1 MESTFQNSCLPQ
13 PSIPFMSQDQTQVIE
28 KRVKSTIIRRRKEV
42 VATPVETPAEETLH
56 TQVTEAAI
64 LTSEEPVSAAI
75 ETPPAAQETQHQE
88 ESTEIPLVTT
98 AATPP
103 AETKAP
109 PVETKAPVKHTTPL
123 FGPRQIVSVQ
133 RQPFVSTAPKAP
145 EVKAPLKVLPGTV
158 LATDENDPTQKGKY
172 KKIIK
177 KREGELEVDLEGVGK
192 VNSLT
197 QLTRIAHV
205 ERIDRVFQPDR
216 MGKRKKVVARKGGK
230 KTSITLMK
238 AEKRI
243 VEMDKTIRVADMAH
257 QMGVKANAVI
267 AKLMAMGMMATINSE
282 LDFDTAS
289 LVVTDFQ
296 YELKSVAFDEK
307 KALGAIVEENPE
319 NLKPRPPI
327 VTVMGHVDHGKTSLL
342 DAIRSANV
350 AEGEAG
356 GITQH
361 IGAYTVTLP
370 KGKITFLD
378 TPGHEAFTA
387 MRARGAK
394 VTDIVILVVAA
405 DDGIMPQT
413 IESIDHAKAAGVPIV
428 VAVNKIDRPEA
439 NQERVKRQLS
449 EHSLVAEDWGGETQF
464 APVSAK
470 QKLGINEL
478 LERVL
483 LQAEILDLK
492 ANPQSKA
499 KGVVIESQLDRARG
513 PTATLLVQ
521 QGTLKAGDIIVA
533 GPAWGRVK
541 AMTNY
546 RGETALEATPS
557 EAVEVLGLDCVP
569 SASDEFHVVDNDQIA
584 REVVEHRQNEIKS
597 QKMALANKVSLESL
611 FDQIKQGEVK
621 ELDVVLKTDVHGSL
635 EAVSEAIRKLST
647 EKVKVKIIH
656 SGVGGINESDVL
668 LSSASKAI
676 IIGFN
681 VRPETNAIK
690 TAQSEGVQIKLY
702 KIIYDMVNDVKLAMQ
717 GLLAPNRVEKYL
729 GRAEV
734 RQAFTVS
741 KVGTIAGCMVVD
753 GKILRS
759 ADVRLLRNS
768 VVVYEG
774 KISSLKRFKDDTREV
789 LQNFECGIS
798 IDGYQDIKPGDVI
811 EAFEVE
817 LVQQEL

>member
-1 MESTFQNSCLPQ
+1 MA
-13 PSIPFMSQDQTQVIE
+13 QDQTQVVE

-42 VATPVETPAEETLH
+42 VATPEEVPPPEPQKVEAVEE
-56 TQVTEAAI
+56 
-64 LTSEEPVSAAI
+64 
-75 ETPPAAQETQHQE
+75 
-88 ESTEIPLVTT
+88 
-98 AATPP
+98 
-103 AETKAP
+103 AP
-109 PVETKAPVKHTTPL
+109 PVVEVAPVEAAPKKVVQVEEKKPVKEVAAPVRESSGPM
-123 FGPRQIVSVQ
+123 FGPRQIVTVQ
-133 RQPFVSTAPKAP
+133 RQPLVPSTPAASTEAKPA
-145 EVKAPLKVLPGTV
+145 LKVLPGTE
-158 LATDENDPTQKGKY
+158 LTPDEGEGDSKNKY
-172 KKIIK
+172 KKIVK
-177 KREGELEVDLEGVGK
+177 KREGGIEVDLEGVGK
-192 VNSLT
+192 VSSIT
-197 QLTRIAHV
+197 QLTRLAHV
-205 ERIDRVFQPDR
+205 ERIDRVFQPDKL
-216 MGKRKKVVARKGGK
+216 GKRKKVIARKGIK
-230 KTSITLMK
+230 RTPITLMK
-238 AEKRI
+238 AEKRV
-243 VEMDKTIRVADMAH
+243 VEMDKSIRVADLAH
-257 QMGVKANAVI
+257 QMGVKASAVI
-267 AKLMAMGMMATINSE
+267 AKLMGMGMMATINSE
-282 LDFDTAS
+282 LDLDTAT
-289 LVVTDFQ
+289 LVVHEFQ
-296 YELKSVAFDEK
+296 YEIKSIAFDEK
-307 KALGAIVEENPE
+307 KALGAEVQEDPA

-361 IGAYTVTLP
+361 IGAYTVSLP

-413 IESIDHAKAAGVPIV
+413 VESIDHAKAAGVPIV

-439 NQERVKRQLS
+439 NQDRVKRQLS
-449 EHSLVAEDWGGETQF
+449 EHALVPEDWGGETQF

-470 QKLGINEL
+470 QKTGINEL
-478 LERVL
+478 LEKVL

-492 ANPQSKA
+492 ANPDGKA
-499 KGVVIESQLDRARG
+499 KGVVIEAQLDRARG
-513 PTATLLVQ
+513 PVATLLVQ

-546 RGETALEATPS
+546 RGEVATEATPS
-557 EAVEVLGLDCVP
+557 QAVEVLGLDAVP
-569 SASDEFHVVDNDQIA
+569 SASDEFHAVADEQVA
-584 REVVEHRQNEIKS
+584 REVVEHRQNEIRS
-597 QKMALANKVSLESL
+597 QKMAQASKVSLENI
-611 FDQIKQGEVK
+611 FDQIKEGEIK
-621 ELDVVLKTDVHGSL
+621 ELAVVLKTDVHGSL
-635 EAVSEAIRKLST
+635 EAVGEAIRKLST
-647 EKVKVKIIH
+647 EKVKVKLIH

-676 IIGFN
+676 IVGFN

-717 GLLAPNRVEKYL
+717 GLLTPNRVEKYL

-759 ADVRLLRNS
+759 GEVRLLRDN
-768 VVVYEG
+768 VVIYEG
-774 KISSLKRFKDDTREV
+774 KISSLKRFKDDAREV
-789 LQNFECGIS
+789 LQNFECGIG
-798 IDGYQDIKPGDVI
+798 IEGYNDIKDGDVI

-817 LVQQEL
+817 LVQPEL